1 MVQGAT
7 EDEAA
12 TTRSASLSLRSP
24 QQQWHNKDPYYH
36 PKIHYVT
43 EGLKSSQSAR
53 QYFFQFNA
61 FLRFLGYNVTSR
73 PGDLIGGTGTGT
85 NKEDYYDR
93 CLVKLLETEP
103 VQIEERIAE
112 FLEYL
117 KEKKHLKAASINLAK
132 SALVHFFKRNRIRLN
147 KDWISGYVPA
157 EEGYKQDR
165 PYTQEEI
172 QQILNACSEDRIRV
186 AILLMTSTSMRV
198 GAIAH
203 RVKEDIASV
212 LEFGDLTWIS
222 EYEIYKIM
230 VYNRSKGGRYPTYCT
245 FECAKMIRK
254 YLDYRREC
262 GD

>member
-203 RVKEDIASV
+203 RVC
-212 LEFGDLTWIS
+212 FCP
-222 EYEIYKIM
+222 
-230 VYNRSKGGRYPTYCT
+230 R
-245 FECAKMIRK
+245 IRRFNV
-254 YLDYRREC
+254 DF
-262 GD
+262 